1 MLEKGGI
8 VTAVIPVLVD
18 AEGNEVANLSLL
30 PIGVFPRKDEEVEI
44 DGKSYIVVR
53 VRWHFDMRELLIFVK
68 EI

>member
-1 MLEKGGI
+1 MLEKGGV

-30 PIGVFPRKDEEVEI
+30 PAGVFPRKDEEIEI
-44 DGKSYIVVR
+44 GGKNYIVVR